1 MECENDSFPLLS
13 SNAGQQR
20 DHPECCSFSDSLSN
34 HLSPCVSVPLRFSV
48 HLELSVS
55 AALLYVFCTVTLTK
69 VSLFFLPC
77 PLHCPQ
83 EMQHSTLC
91 RQQQ

>member
-1 MECENDSFPLLS
+1 MMLNI
-13 SNAGQQR
+13 GRQR
-20 DHPECCSFSDSLSN
+20 DRPECCSPSDSLSI
-34 HLSPCVSVPLRFSV
+34 HLSLCVSVPLSFSV
-48 HLELSVS
+48 HLRLSVS
-55 AALLYVFCTVTLTK
+55 AALLYVCCTVTLTE
-69 VSLFFLPC
+69 VSVFFFPC